1 MPTRLT
7 QVKAAVLCH
16 SVQGDKPL
24 PTPRQ
29 RRIDSYIWSMT
40 APCGEARPELSACQS
55 MLRSLM
61 GVEHAL
67 GAVAPFV
74 QERGAV
80 IKPRLDARSS
90 EKSMLASLACQPGP
104 LAGLSQTWGA

>member
-7 QVKAAVLCH
+7 QVKAVFLCR
-16 SVQGDKPL
+16 SVQGDKQL
-24 PTPRQ
+24 PRPQ
-29 RRIDSYIWSMT
+29 PRRIDSDIWSIR
-40 APCGEARPELSACQS
+40 APWGEALPDLSACQS

-61 GVEHAL
+61 GLEHAS

-74 QERGAV
+74 QGRGAV

-90 EKSMLASLACQPGP
+90 EKSMLASLAGQPGP